1 VFWGFGKDEILLEM
15 KKRERERKVR
25 RVKARKRVGFEHGR
39 GVVVVVAAFWSRNFA
54 LCFES
59 GGFCRGGGG
68 GFPDLVKKGRMAIW
82 ASNLFFL
89 GG

>member
-39 GVVVVVAAFWSRNFA
+39 VVVVVVF
-54 LCFES
+54 
-59 GGFCRGGGG
+59 GVGGGI
-68 GFPDLVKKGRMAIW
+68 LV
-82 ASNLFFL
+82 SEFCFVL
-89 GG
+89 

>member
-39 GVVVVVAAFWSRNFA
+39 VVVFVF
-54 LCFES
+54 
-59 GGFCRGGGG
+59 GGGG
-68 GFPDLVKKGRMAIW
+68 GILV
-82 ASNLFFL
+82 
-89 GG
+89 

>member
-1 VFWGFGKDEILLEM
+1 M
-15 KKRERERKVR
+15 
-25 RVKARKRVGFEHGR
+25 
-39 GVVVVVAAFWSRNFA
+39 VVAAFWSRNFA

-82 ASNLFFL
+82 ASKIFFF
-89 GG
+89 GGVAYSRGEQIRFGSVFT